1 MSKTDIPILV
11 KNDPWLSPYTE
22 EIKNRIERFKQ
33 RKKDIEKRYGSLSAF
48 ASAYQEMGLNYDSK
62 KGGWWYREWAPGAR
76 ALSLIGASNGW
87 DKTKHPLKKEKNGI
101 CSLICSTSILLHS
114 SYSAKDPIQTLR

>member
-76 ALSLIGASNGW
+76 A
-87 DKTKHPLKKEKNGI
+87 
-101 CSLICSTSILLHS
+101 
-114 SYSAKDPIQTLR
+114 